1 MRHLLRELFE
11 SETVVA
17 RREHPE
23 LHEALKGL
31 LARREIESVLPGVYA
46 LPDSRAFPEVRALAL
61 RRYDPDAILLGR
73 AAARLSFWPG
83 LEVREVKAVTG
94 HHRAPQVGYRFVRRH
109 LPPELWTEVDGYR
122 LTVPA
127 LTALDLC
134 DDMGGDA
141 IDEVLRRRKATL
153 ADLHEV
159 MALIRKQPGNETR
172 RKLLRESSDEPWSAA
187 ERLLHRLLRE
197 AGIEGWHGNVEL
209 VIGNSTYVVDV
220 LFRVE
225 RLVIE
230 VDGRHFHGEA
240 RFESDRW
247 RQNAL
252 VVDGWRVLRFTW
264 TMLER
269 YPERVVELI
278 EQARAA
284 QSPSRRAA

>member
-17 RREHPE
+17 RRDHPE
-23 LHEALKGL
+23 LQEALKAL
-31 LARREIESVLPGVYA
+31 LAGREIESVLPGVYA
-46 LPDSRAFPEVRALAL
+46 LPDHREFPEVRALAL

-73 AAARLSFWPG
+73 AAARFSFWPG
-83 LEVREVKAVTG
+83 LEVREVVAVTR
-94 HHRAPQVGYRFVRRH
+94 HCRAAQVGYRFVRRQ
-109 LPPELWTEVDGYR
+109 LTPELWTEVDGYR
-122 LTVPA
+122 LSVPA

-134 DDMGGDA
+134 DEMGGDA
-141 IDEVLRRRKATL
+141 IDEVLRRGKATL
-153 ADLHEV
+153 ADLHEA
-159 MALIRKQPGNETR
+159 MALIRKQPGNEAR
-172 RKLLRESSDEPWSAA
+172 RRLLRESSNEPWSAA

-197 AGIEGWHGNVEL
+197 AGIEGWRGNVEL
-209 VIGNSTYVVDV
+209 TVAGSTYVVDV
-220 LFRVE
+220 LFRGE

-252 VVDGWRVLRFTW
+252 VLDGWRVLRATW

-269 YPERVVELI
+269 YPERVVETV
-278 EQARAA
+278 ERALA
-284 QSPSRRAA
+284 AESPSRRAA